1 MSKTKTGTETYTE
14 ALRLAEMLEKGP
26 RRQGDV
32 RIAAV
37 LRGLDAEN
45 KALRERLEA
54 TPEGLRRYHF
64 VQRSKF
70 GPWVEV
76 EQETEASTAFVK
88 EADIATQAAAKIG
101 GAA

>member
-1 MSKTKTGTETYTE
+1 MSKTETQTPAEKLAREYRPTMPADVLHLWAADVVA
-14 ALRLAEMLEKGP
+14 ALR
-26 RRQGDV
+26 R
-32 RIAAV
+32 
-37 LRGLDAEN
+37 LDAEN

-88 EADIATQAAAKIG
+88 EADIATQAAAKNG

>member
-1 MSKTKTGTETYTE
+1 
-14 ALRLAEMLEKGP
+14 MLEFGAFSPNLLQNEIGVRKGAAAEL
-26 RRQGDV
+26 RR
-32 RIAAV
+32 
-37 LRGLDAEN
+37 LDAEN

-88 EADIATQAAAKIG
+88 EADIATQAAAKNG